1 MGIAEEGVK
10 AVGTVATGAVETF
23 RNMPLV
29 LAMIIT
35 NLALM
40 GLFYYYMNR
49 ITTRTETTATE
60 LFKSQDKLFSQW
72 ASMIKDTNDLT
83 EKAMHCILPDDAL
96 KLLQSPP
103 RPYGSESAPARPA
116 PPAPLQQNDNQRLRS
131 PVFKEITVPFF
142 EPMKFPTEV
151 IK

>member
-1 MGIAEEGVK
+1 MSGMMEESVK

-49 ITTRTETTATE
+49 ITTRTETTANA
-60 LFKSQDKLFSQW
+60 LFLSQDKLYTQW

-96 KLLQSPP
+96 KLLQVPA
-103 RPYGSESAPARPA
+103 RPYGSDSVPARPERPEA
-116 PPAPLQQNDNQRLRS
+116 PVRPNSLRS
-131 PVFKEITVPFF
+131 PVFKNIEMPNFTPLKLPLP
-142 EPMKFPTEV
+142 EEAK
-151 IK
+151 

>member
-1 MGIAEEGVK
+1 MSGVMEEGVK

-49 ITTRTETTATE
+49 ITTRTETTAVE
-60 LFKSQDKLFSQW
+60 LFKSQDKLFTQW
-72 ASMIKDTNDLT
+72 ATMIKDTNDLT

-96 KLLQSPP
+96 KLLQAPP
-103 RPYGSESAPARPA
+103 RPYGSESLPA
-116 PPAPLQQNDNQRLRS
+116 PPAPPARPNSFRGRS
-131 PVFKEITVPFF
+131 PVFKEIDIPIF
-142 EPMKFPTEV
+142 EPMKFP
-151 IK
+151 